1 MHPDETTLYS
11 GQVRPPSPPPHPS
24 GTPRCFTPGDAV
36 PPCAQ
41 SEYQQ
46 IIVVEWHGDITL
58 YIDGFSQFS
67 SREEFRYH
75 ECLVHPIMSAS
86 LTQAVGA
93 PPPPQRVLLLGAG
106 DGLAAR
112 ELLRYGERLGSI
124 DLVDLD
130 PHMTSLFR
138 EDSGSAIPQMVELTE
153 RSMSDERLTLHH
165 TDAGQYVTKYAAT
178 GAPKYDV
185 IIIDLPDPMMGVQ
198 PLPPLLPPL
207 AASACRPA
215 AASSRRSGAAGALS
229 DLYSLEFYREVFEIA
244 APRGIVVTQAT
255 GLLSTKE
262 SFWCIDATM
271 RQAVTRCSLASSR
284 PPALRRVALPRSRSA
299 LRAAARASRAG
310 CGRTR
315 PTCRCAPSSPLQ
327 PPCRSALTRRPSAE
341 LGGVGLR
348 DGEPRGGRPRER
360 RVAAAGRRE
369 AVPLPQPGDDAGA
382 LLLQRGHQGRRA
394 GRVRPAAAA
403 RPAARP
409 AA

>member
-1 MHPDETTLYS
+1 MPPD
-11 GQVRPPSPPPHPS
+11 PSLLHARRR
-24 GTPRCFTPGDAV
+24 GAA
-36 PPCAQ
+36 CAQ

-86 LTQAVGA
+86 LTQAAGA

-198 PLPPLLPPL
+198 PLPP
-207 AASACRPA
+207 AASACRPTA
-215 AASSRRSGAAGALS
+215 DSSRRSGAAGALS

-284 PPALRRVALPRSRSA
+284 PPALRRVALPHSRSA

-315 PTCRCAPSSPLQ
+315 PTCRCAPNFPIAATVPQSPHA
-327 PPCRSALTRRPSAE
+327 SA
-341 LGGVGLR
+341 VC
-348 DGEPRGGRPRER
+348 
-360 RVAAAGRRE
+360 
-369 AVPLPQPGDDAGA
+369 
-382 LLLQRGHQGRRA
+382 RA
-394 GRVRPAAAA
+394 GGSGAS
-403 RPAARP
+403 
-409 AA
+409 

>member
-1 MHPDETTLYS
+1 MGNAPGRDHAL
-11 GQVRPPSPPPHPS
+11 QRPGPPPHP
-24 GTPRCFTPGDAV
+24 TPPLRDPRCFTPGDAV

-198 PLPPLLPPL
+198 ALPPLLP
-207 AASACRPA
+207 ACCLR
-215 AASSRRSGAAGALS
+215 L
-229 DLYSLEFYREVFEIA
+229 
-244 APRGIVVTQAT
+244 APRRRFLT
-255 GLLSTKE
+255 
-262 SFWCIDATM
+262 
-271 RQAVTRCSLASSR
+271 
-284 PPALRRVALPRSRSA
+284 PPWR
-299 LRAAARASRAG
+299 
-310 CGRTR
+310 GRGSVR
-315 PTCRCAPSSPLQ
+315 PLQ
-327 PPCRSALTRRPSAE
+327 PRVLS
-341 LGGVGLR
+341 GGV
-348 DGEPRGGRPRER
+348 
-360 RVAAAGRRE
+360 
-369 AVPLPQPGDDAGA
+369 
-382 LLLQRGHQGRRA
+382 
-394 GRVRPAAAA
+394 
-403 RPAARP
+403 
-409 AA
+409 